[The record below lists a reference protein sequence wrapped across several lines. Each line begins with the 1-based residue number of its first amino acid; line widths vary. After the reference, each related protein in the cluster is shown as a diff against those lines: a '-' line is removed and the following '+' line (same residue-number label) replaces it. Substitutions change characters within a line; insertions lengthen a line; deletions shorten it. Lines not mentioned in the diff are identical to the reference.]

1 MVLWIAFAVLAAA
14 ACLAVLVPLRRAG
27 AAQSGS
33 AVAIYR
39 DQLDEVERDLARG
52 VIAESEAAAARIEIA
67 RRLIHADGEGAAPGN
82 SAAASGPARR
92 VATAAVFAVPVLA
105 VGLYLLIGSPQ
116 LPGEP
121 LAARLSAPTQ
131 QQDVATLVA
140 RVETHLKQ
148 SPDDGKGWEVI
159 APVYLRLGRPEDA
172 ALAFANVI
180 RLLGST
186 AEREADMGEALVTAA
201 RGKVTAE
208 ARATFERATK
218 LDPAAARPRFY
229 LALALGQEGKK
240 DAAIAAWRV
249 VLDGAPANQPWV
261 PVARA
266 ELARLEA
273 GGAPAP
279 GPNPS
284 DVAAAEAMAPAER
297 LAMIEGMV
305 GSLAAKLEANPA
317 DGEGWARLVRSYMV
331 LGRASD
337 ARAALTKA
345 RTALAADAAALA
357 GVNQVAKE
365 AGVPE

>member
-1 MVLWIAFAVLAAA
+1 MVLWIAMAVLAAA
-14 ACLAVLVPLRRAG
+14 ACLAVLVPLRRG
-27 AAQSGS
+27 TAAQSGS
-33 AVAIYR
+33 AAAIYR

-52 VIAESEAAAARIEIA
+52 VVAESEAAAARIEIA
-67 RRLIHADGEGAAPGN
+67 RRLIHADRQTAPDSGATG
-82 SAAASGPARR
+82 SGPARG
-92 VATAAVFAVPVLA
+92 VATVAVFAAPILA
-105 VGLYLLIGSPQ
+105 LGLYLLLGSPQ

-131 QQDVATLVA
+131 QQDIALLVA
-140 RVETHLKQ
+140 RVEAHLKQ

-159 APVYLRLGRPEDA
+159 APIYLRLGRSEDA
-172 ALAFANVI
+172 ARAFANVI

-186 AEREADMGEALVTAA
+186 AGREADMGEALVTAA
-201 RGKVTAE
+201 RGKVSAE
-208 ARATFERATK
+208 ARAAVERATK

-240 DAAIAAWRV
+240 DAAIAAWHAL
-249 VLDGAPANQPWV
+249 LDGAPANPPLV
-261 PVARA
+261 AFARA

-273 GGAPAP
+273 GGATAP
-279 GPNPS
+279 GPS
-284 DVAAAEAMAPAER
+284 SADIAASETMAPAER

-305 GSLAAKLEANPA
+305 GSLAARLEANPA

-331 LGRASD
+331 LGRADD
-337 ARAALTKA
+337 AKAALGRA
-345 RTALAADAAALA
+345 RTALAANAAALD